1 MRLTILLLILI
12 CRLSPSASAAAAPVA
27 AVPAASIAGAPASA
41 AETAGAK
48 KETLLAVMD
57 ILNNTGEFQSFVDG
71 MPDMLI
77 TELLET
83 GDVKLVERTK
93 VQTAMKALK
102 LETSGLTQERNLEL
116 GKWLGVDGILF
127 GAFNRVGD
135 KYRLDVRAI
144 DVQTGKI
151 NVAAS
156 ATCGKQN
163 IPDMIPDIGKQLRVK
178 LSSALPGKESGQ
190 TYSQPVAPSASKP
203 AADSCPLEIQYKMM
217 VSLLAETGIPHQRV
231 RIYLDNNLLGVSG
244 VVDDLNRYFILYK
257 GNIAAGNHV
266 LSLVHG
272 SVDRQGRWVRELGNQ
287 PEPYSFYA
295 RKDDRPA
302 IQYKMH
308 AHEGWF
314 SFKDFTLNYHNHNDG
329 E

>member
-1 MRLTILLLILI
+1 MRLNILLFLLLIRI
-12 CRLSPSASAAAAPVA
+12 APAGA
-27 AVPAASIAGAPASA
+27 AVPGAPASEA
-41 AETAGAK
+41 R
-48 KETLLAVMD
+48 KEPLLAVMD
-57 ILNNTGEFQSFVDG
+57 ILNNTGEFSSFVDG

-77 TELLET
+77 TELMES

-135 KYRLDVRAI
+135 RYRLDVRAI

-163 IPDMIPDIGKQLRVK
+163 ILDVIPDIGRQLRVK
-178 LSSALPGKESGQ
+178 LAAASGVDAGRV
-190 TYSQPVAPSASKP
+190 PAPSAPVP
-203 AADSCPLEIQYKMM
+203 AAPAKDSCPLEIQYKMM
-217 VSLLAETGIPHQRV
+217 ISLLAETSIPHQRV
-231 RIYLDNNLLGVSG
+231 RVFLDNRELGVSG
-244 VVDDLNRYFILYK
+244 VVDGLNRYYVIYK
-257 GNIAAGNHV
+257 GNIPVGDHT
-266 LSLVHG
+266 LTLVHG
-272 SVDRQGRWVRELGNQ
+272 TVDKRGRWVRELGNQ
-287 PEPYSFYA
+287 PDPYGFSVH
-295 RKDDRPA
+295 KDDRPA
-302 IQYKMH
+302 IQYQMH

-314 SFKDFTLNYHNHNDG
+314 SFKDFSLNYHNPNYG

>member
-1 MRLTILLLILI
+1 MRATIFILLLLTWMT
-12 CRLSPSASAAAAPVA
+12 RSGW
-27 AVPAASIAGAPASA
+27 GAPAS
-41 AETAGAK
+41 EPK

-57 ILNNTGEFQSFVDG
+57 ILNNAGEFSSFVEG

-77 TELLET
+77 TELMES
-83 GDVKLVERTK
+83 GEIKLVERTK

-156 ATCGKQN
+156 ATCGRQN
-163 IPDMIPDIGKQLRVK
+163 ILDIIPDIGKQLRVK
-178 LSSALPGKESGQ
+178 LENASMGRTPAQAAAALVPAA
-190 TYSQPVAPSASKP
+190 PVKP
-203 AADSCPLEIQYKMM
+203 AVDSVSLEIHYKMM
-217 VSLLAETGIPHQRV
+217 VALLAESGIPHQRV
-231 RIYLDNNLLGVSG
+231 RIYLDNELLGVSK
-244 VVDDLNRYFILYK
+244 VVNGLNRYFVLHK
-257 GNIAAGNHV
+257 GNVAVGSHTLTLI
-266 LSLVHG
+266 HG
-272 SVDRQGRWVRELGNQ
+272 TVDKQGRWVRELADQ
-287 PEPYSFYA
+287 PDPYPFHV
-295 RKDDRPA
+295 RKDDNPA

-308 AHEGWF
+308 AHDGWY
-314 SFKDFTLNYHNHNDG
+314 SFKDFKLNYHNHNDG

>member
-1 MRLTILLLILI
+1 MRITTFPLIGLLA
-12 CRLSPSASAAAAPVA
+12 SALAAAAEPKSPGPEA
-27 AVPAASIAGAPASA
+27 QPAEP
-41 AETAGAK
+41 
-48 KETLLAVMD
+48 LLAVMD
-57 ILNNTGEFQSFVDG
+57 ILNNSGEQQSFVDG

-77 TELLET
+77 TELLVN

-156 ATCGKQN
+156 SVCDKQSLAQ
-163 IPDMIPDIGKQLRVK
+163 IVPDIGAQLRAK
-178 LSSALPGKESGQ
+178 LARALPPRPGA
-190 TYSQPVAPSASKP
+190 PAPSAQQAPRP
-203 AADSCPLEIQYKMM
+203 AADSGFLEITYKMT
-217 VSLLAETGIPHQRV
+217 VAFFSETGIAHQRV
-231 RIYLDNNLLGVSG
+231 RIYLDGKPWQLSP
-244 VVDDLNRYFILYK
+244 VVDALDRNFVLCD
-257 GNIAAGNHV
+257 AAAPAGDHV
-266 LSLVHG
+266 LTLLHG
-272 SVDRQGRWVRELGNQ
+272 TVDRSGHWVRELESQ
-287 PEPYSFYA
+287 PKQLSVFV
-295 RKDDRPA
+295 RKGGRCA
-302 IQYKMH
+302 
-308 AHEGWF
+308 AHYRMRAHDNYETF
-314 SFKDFTLNYHNHNDG
+314 SDFDFSVNPSDG

>member
-1 MRLTILLLILI
+1 MRLSIVFFLMLA
-12 CRLSPSASAAAAPVA
+12 RLSSWGAAAP
-27 AVPAASIAGAPASA
+27 G
-41 AETAGAK
+41 TAGDPSAGSDPRSDAK

-57 ILNNTGEFQSFVDG
+57 ILNNTGEFASFVEG

-77 TELLET
+77 TELMET

-135 KYRLDVRAI
+135 RYRLDVRAI

-156 ATCGKQN
+156 ATCGRQN
-163 IPDMIPDIGKQLRVK
+163 ILDVIPDVGRQLRVK
-178 LSSALPGKESGQ
+178 LGAAAAARSGLPLTGAV
-190 TYSQPVAPSASKP
+190 PAVPAPAPP

-217 VSLLAETGIPHQRV
+217 VSLWSEDPIPHQRV
-231 RIYLDNNLLGVSG
+231 RIYLDNRHIATSG
-244 VVDDLNRYFILYK
+244 VVDGLNRYFVLYK
-257 GNIAAGNHV
+257 GNVAAGNHT
-266 LSLVHG
+266 LKLIHG
-272 SVDRQGRWVRELGNQ
+272 SIDRQGRWVRELGNQ
-287 PEPYSFYA
+287 PEPYRFNV
-295 RKDDRPA
+295 RKDDTPA
-302 IQYKMH
+302 IRYQMRG
-308 AHEGWF
+308 HEDWF
-314 SFKDFTLNYHNHNDG
+314 SFKDFTLNYHNHENHNSNHG

>member
-1 MRLTILLLILI
+1 MRLSIVFFLMLA
-12 CRLSPSASAAAAPVA
+12 RLSSWGAAPPG
-27 AVPAASIAGAPASA
+27 PAGDPAPGGDPRSDV
-41 AETAGAK
+41 K

-57 ILNNTGEFQSFVDG
+57 ILNNTGEFASFVEG

-77 TELLET
+77 TELMET

-135 KYRLDVRAI
+135 RYRLDVRAI

-156 ATCGKQN
+156 ATCGRQN
-163 IPDMIPDIGKQLRVK
+163 ILDVVPDVGRQLRVK
-178 LSSALPGKESGQ
+178 LGAAAAARSGGPLPGAI
-190 TYSQPVAPSASKP
+190 PAVPAPAPP

-217 VSLLAETGIPHQRV
+217 VSLWSEDPIPHQRV
-231 RIYLDNNLLGVSG
+231 RIYLDNRHLATSG
-244 VVDDLNRYFILYK
+244 VVDGLNRYFVLYK
-257 GNIAAGNHV
+257 GNVAAGNHT
-266 LSLVHG
+266 LKLIHG
-272 SVDRQGRWVRELGNQ
+272 SIDRQGRWVRELGNQ
-287 PEPYSFYA
+287 PEPYRFNV
-295 RKDDRPA
+295 RKDDTPA
-302 IQYKMH
+302 IRYQMR
-308 AHEGWF
+308 AHEDWF
-314 SFKDFTLNYHNHNDG
+314 SFKDFVLNYHNHDNHNNHNG

>member
-1 MRLTILLLILI
+1 MPATIVLLLLLTWTT
-12 CRLSPSASAAAAPVA
+12 RPGL
-27 AVPAASIAGAPASA
+27 GAPAS
-41 AETAGAK
+41 EPK

-57 ILNNTGEFQSFVDG
+57 ILNNTGELSSFVEG

-77 TELLET
+77 TELMESGT
-83 GDVKLVERTK
+83 IKLVERTK

-163 IPDMIPDIGKQLRVK
+163 VLDIIPDIGRQLRIK
-178 LSSALPGKESGQ
+178 LDNASLGRTPAQAAAQIPA
-190 TYSQPVAPSASKP
+190 APSKP
-203 AADSCPLEIQYKMM
+203 AVDSVPLEIRYKMM
-217 VSLLAETGIPHQRV
+217 VSLFSEDAIPHQRV
-231 RIYLDNNLLGVSG
+231 RVYLDNELLGVSK
-244 VVDDLNRYFILYK
+244 VVDGLNRYFVLYK
-257 GNIAAGNHV
+257 GSIPAGAHT
-266 LSLVHG
+266 LALVHG
-272 SVDRQGRWVRELGNQ
+272 SVDKQGRWVRELGNQ
-287 PEPYSFYA
+287 PDPYPFNV
-295 RKDDRPA
+295 RKDDRA
-302 IQYKMH
+302 AVQYRMR

-314 SFKDFTLNYHNHNDG
+314 SYQDFELNHHNHNDG

>member
-1 MRLTILLLILI
+1 MRATIFLLLLLTWTT
-12 CRLSPSASAAAAPVA
+12 RPGL
-27 AVPAASIAGAPASA
+27 GAPAS
-41 AETAGAK
+41 EPK

-57 ILNNTGEFQSFVDG
+57 ILNNTGEFSSFVEG

-77 TELLET
+77 TELMESGT
-83 GDVKLVERTK
+83 IKLVERTK

-163 IPDMIPDIGKQLRVK
+163 VLDIIPDIGKQLRIK
-178 LSSALPGKESGQ
+178 LDNATLGRTPAQ
-190 TYSQPVAPSASKP
+190 AAAAQIPTAPVKP
-203 AADSCPLEIQYKMM
+203 AVDSVPLEIRYKMM
-217 VSLLAETGIPHQRV
+217 VSLFSEDAIPHQRI
-231 RIYLDNNLLGVSG
+231 RLYLDNELLGVSK
-244 VVDDLNRYFILYK
+244 VVNGLNQYFVLHK
-257 GNIAAGNHV
+257 GKIPAGGHT
-266 LSLVHG
+266 LTLVHG
-272 SVDRQGRWVRELGNQ
+272 SVDKQGRWVRELGNQ
-287 PEPYSFYA
+287 PEPYSFNV
-295 RKDDRPA
+295 RKDDRAA
-302 IQYKMH
+302 IQYKMR

-314 SFKDFTLNYHNHNDG
+314 SYKDFELNHHNHNDG

>member
-1 MRLTILLLILI
+1 MIGPRNHHEGNAMRISILLMFLL
-12 CRLSPSASAAAAPVA
+12 CRLAP
-27 AVPAASIAGAPASA
+27 PASA
-41 AETAGAK
+41 ASAPDSK

-57 ILNNTGEFQSFVDG
+57 IQNNTGEFASFVDG

-83 GDVKLVERTK
+83 GDVKLVERSK

-102 LETSGLTQERNLEL
+102 LETSGLTQEHNLEL

-135 KYRLDVRAI
+135 RYRLDVRAI

-163 IPDMIPDIGKQLRVK
+163 VLDIIPDIGKQLRVK
-178 LSSALPGKESGQ
+178 LSTVSVGKTGAPGVAAAAPVPAQSA
-190 TYSQPVAPSASKP
+190 V
-203 AADSCPLEIQYKMM
+203 DSCALEIQYRMM
-217 VSLLAETGIPHQRV
+217 VSLFSESAIPHQRV
-231 RIYLDNNLLGVSG
+231 KVYLDGHPLGISG
-244 VVDDLNRYFILYK
+244 VVDDLNRYFTVFHGKIP
-257 GNIAAGNHV
+257 AGNHT
-266 LSLVHG
+266 LTLVHG
-272 SVDRQGRWVRELGNQ
+272 SVDGRGRWIRELGEQ
-287 PEPYSFYA
+287 PEPYVFNI
-295 RKDDRPA
+295 RKDDRPT
-302 IQYKMH
+302 IQYQMH
-308 AHEGWF
+308 AHEDYF
-314 SFKDFTLNYHNHNDG
+314 SFKDFTLNYHTPNDG

>member
-1 MRLTILLLILI
+1 MRLSIVLFLLLV
-12 CRLSPSASAAAAPVA
+12 RLSTWAAAP
-27 AVPAASIAGAPASA
+27 ASTVAPAPGNDTLGGARS
-41 AETAGAK
+41 EAK

-57 ILNNTGEFQSFVDG
+57 ILNNTGEFASFVEG

-77 TELLET
+77 TELIET

-135 KYRLDVRAI
+135 RYRLDVRAI

-156 ATCGKQN
+156 ATCGRQN
-163 IPDMIPDIGKQLRVK
+163 ILDVIPDIGRQLRVK
-178 LSSALPGKESGQ
+178 LDAATAAKNGIPSPG
-190 TYSQPVAPSASKP
+190 TVPAVPVPAPAPP
-203 AADSCPLEIQYKMM
+203 AVDSCLLEIQYKMM
-217 VSLLAETGIPHQRV
+217 VSLWSEDPIPHQRV
-231 RIYLDNNLLGVSG
+231 RIYLDNRQIATSG
-244 VVDDLNRYFILYK
+244 VIDGLNRFFPLYK
-257 GNIAAGNHV
+257 GNVATGNHT
-266 LSLVHG
+266 LKLIHG

-287 PEPYSFYA
+287 PEPYRFNV
-295 RKDDRPA
+295 RKDDTPA
-302 IQYKMH
+302 IKYQMH
-308 AHEGWF
+308 AHEDWF
-314 SFKDFTLNYHNHNDG
+314 SFKDFVLNYHTHGNHNG